1 MNEQKILFSDIN
13 EKNLNQIINSL
24 RFENNTNKNLFNQVN
39 NMLTDIKNEGLK
51 AILKYTEKYDGVTL
65 DPKSIKITNQEI
77 KNAYKNVSKKQIQA
91 IKTLKSRIELI
102 ENKILQKVGGEI
114 SNKDGVQITNK
125 LSPIDS
131 VGCYIP
137 GGEAVYPSS
146 VIMTV
151 IPAKI
156 AGVPRITICSPPTK
170 NKSIDPLLIVAADIC
185 GVNEIYKIGG
195 VQAIGL
201 MSYGIENIKPVDKIV
216 GPGNAYVSEAKKQA
230 R

>member
-146 VIMTV
+146 V
-151 IPAKI
+151 K
-156 AGVPRITICSPPTK
+156 
-170 NKSIDPLLIVAADIC
+170 
-185 GVNEIYKIGG
+185 
-195 VQAIGL
+195 
-201 MSYGIENIKPVDKIV
+201 
-216 GPGNAYVSEAKKQA
+216 
-230 R
+230 